1 MSPADPSK
9 ALTSLLKKLKSQH
22 GELLHQP
29 INAWLATKLTPAHL
43 AAHAPA
49 PEPVAANVDV
59 GSVEHADGDEDTETE
74 SSTQTPAASHP
85 PAAAPVVATPDED
98 PLVHE
103 LVYSFLLW
111 DSGTTQARNLMKRL
125 CETFVDLNELRV
137 CLADELAEVLGER
150 YPRAWERAQR
160 LRATLHDLYKREHGM
175 RLAHLA
181 QSGKRDTRGYLDSLD
196 GIPAFVAARMFVF
209 GFGGHAI
216 PCDSRLVELLAD
228 EGAIDK
234 DMTDP
239 AEVGSWLERQI
250 RAADAQ
256 ETALLLQAWSDEK
269 GSAPKR
275 EKRPLDPYGLEEAVQ
290 EARAAA
296 RSAAVARA
304 SGKPAPE
311 AKPET
316 RAEAKSEA
324 KAERKGGDSKNAEAK
339 SAARATK
346 TTKASR
352 SAKTGKTKGR

>member
-1 MSPADPSK
+1 VSPSDPSK
-9 ALTSLLKKLKSQH
+9 TLASLLKKLKSHH

-29 INAWLATKLTPAHL
+29 INAWLAPKL
-43 AAHAPA
+43 PA
-49 PEPVAANVDV
+49 PVPVMVAAPIEDVDTADADNDDASDSEERESSSREEPVFA
-59 GSVEHADGDEDTETE
+59 
-74 SSTQTPAASHP
+74 TPAA
-85 PAAAPVVATPDED
+85 AEED
-98 PLVHE
+98 PLVQE
-103 LVYSFLLW
+103 LVFSFLLW
-111 DSGTTQARNLMKRL
+111 DASTTQARNLMKRL

-137 CLADELAEVLGER
+137 CLADELAEVFGDR

-175 RLAHLA
+175 RLSHLA

-196 GIPAFVAARMFVF
+196 GIPAFVAARMFLL

-239 AEVGSWLERQI
+239 ADAGSWLERQI

-256 ETALLLQAWSDEK
+256 EAGLLLQAWSDEK

-275 EKRPLDPYGLEEAVQ
+275 EKRPLDPYGLEQAVA

-296 RSAAVARA
+296 RAGMPVRPQAPASG
-304 SGKPAPE
+304 SGKPS
-311 AKPET
+311 
-316 RAEAKSEA
+316 KSEA
-324 KAERKGGDSKNAEAK
+324 KPDAKPEKPAKAKPTRPGKSSKA
-339 SAARATK
+339 
-346 TTKASR
+346 
-352 SAKTGKTKGR
+352 KGR